1 VWWGQ
6 LVFRFILGWAFVP
19 FSMSCMGMEKSKKL
33 PPITLPPDDNFWN
46 SPDLYYKCCGLCNKY
61 HRSATPRHGELQD
74 MRVGTPMERLHLNII
89 GLHVRNER
97 EGMTYIMYVC
107 VSCK

>member
-6 LVFRFILGWAFVP
+6 LVFRFILGVGVCAFQHVLH
-19 FSMSCMGMEKSKKL
+19 GDGEVKKIAAH
-33 PPITLPPDDNFWN
+33 PPPDDNFWN

-107 VSCK
+107 VFCK